1 VWPRPRRPG
10 WHWRLWGR
18 LGVMSGRPEIWLCR
32 HGETEWSRDGRH
44 TSRTDVP
51 LTHEGLEEARRL
63 ASRLSDVKFD
73 LVLTSPLRRA
83 ADTAALA
90 GFPDAIREPGAS
102 EWDYGDYEGRTTTA
116 IREEVPGWTVWTH
129 APPGGETV
137 DQVGARADRVIARV
151 QDEAPTRALLFS
163 HAHFLRVF
171 AARWIDLRA
180 TAGMRLL
187 LDTGSVSVLAWER
200 QVRAIKHWNTE

>member
-1 VWPRPRRPG
+1 MLPRPRRPG

-51 LTHEGLEEARRL
+51 LTPKGLEEARRL
-63 ASRLSDVKFD
+63 ASLLSGVKFD

-90 GFPDAIREPGAS
+90 GFPDAIREPTAL
-102 EWDYGDYEGRTTTA
+102 EWDYGDYEGRTTAA
-116 IREEVPGWTVWTH
+116 IREQVPGWTVWTH
-129 APPGGETV
+129 PPPRGETAEHI
-137 DQVGARADRVIARV
+137 GARADRVIDRV
-151 QDEAPTRALLFS
+151 QSEAPTRALLFS
-163 HAHFLRVF
+163 HGHFLRVL
-171 AARWIDLRA
+171 AARWIDLPA
-180 TAGMRLL
+180 TSGARLL
-187 LDTGSVSVLAWER
+187 LDTASLSALGWER
-200 QVRAIKHWNTE
+200 EVRAIEHWNTE